1 MPYNEYGDWIDELE
15 EMDKAFKLLAEDQE
29 IDEDSLRDS
38 PKIQI
43 LMKDFVLDTGVTWD
57 DLVEACDEKFGTLE
71 ERIEEQERE
80 KAFVER
86 INKLL
91 KDGLSEEA
99 FDMIRNGDP
108 NNED

>member
-71 ERIEEQERE
+71 ERIEELERE
-80 KAFVER
+80 KAFVKR

>member
-1 MPYNEYGDWIDELE
+1 MPYNEYGDEIDEQYE
-15 EMDKAFKLLAEDQE
+15 IDKTFQLLAEEQE
-29 IDEDSLRDS
+29 LDEDVLRDS
-38 PKIQI
+38 PKITR
-43 LMKDFVLDTGVTWD
+43 LVKDVVLDTGATWD

-71 ERIEEQERE
+71 DRIEELERE

-91 KDGLSEEA
+91 KDGLNEEA

-108 NNED
+108 NDEN

>member
-71 ERIEEQERE
+71 ERIEELERE

-86 INKLL
+86 IKKLL